1 MTVWLH
7 ALYRYLQSD
16 DKEKDRMKAGLTGAI
31 LSEKPNVKVGK
42 MIGMY
47 TSTGTDTL
55 TVHARYRYICM
66 VPVSVRLALG

>member
-1 MTVWLH
+1 
-7 ALYRYLQSD
+7 
-16 DKEKDRMKAGLTGAI
+16 MKAGLTGAI